1 LAKKKAA
8 GIKLGAP
15 SKDPNV
21 IEQVRRFK
29 ARGASNQAIA
39 QALMILPST
48 VVKYLL
54 IEKR

>member
-15 SKDPNV
+15 SKGPNV
-21 IEQVRRFK
+21 IKQVRRFK